1 MRTVTSAGIALRPA
15 AARQTVHVLMALL
28 LVSACKSGDKEGE
41 SKAVTPTVTANTVTA
56 SIEPFTSIVPAIG
69 KVVSRPGRYAA
80 LSAPSATRIAKVYV
94 SEGERVS
101 AGSPLVEFEQVGF
114 NAAANAAE
122 AALSAAQRNAE
133 RASRLANEGIV
144 PRKDAEQA
152 AADLGKARTDAV
164 TAQRAQQLSVLRSP
178 VSGVVTKMVAVLGAP
193 ADAGQVLVEV
203 ADPSAFDVVLSLGPT
218 EAADVHPGSPVTLV
232 AGEKTGGEP
241 LGIGTVASV
250 GATIDTTTRSVG
262 IRVSLT
268 SPKRSL
274 RLGESVYG
282 EIAIQ
287 TRPRAVVIPNEAL
300 LPGDDPNTYKVFV
313 VDAKGTAIPHD
324 VKIGGRTAS
333 KVEIVEGL
341 SGGEKVV
348 TQGAFG
354 VADSSKVESGDAGQG
369 AKEVPVKAEKDAPA
383 AKDAPARAGKEA
395 AAKP

>member
-1 MRTVTSAGIALRPA
+1 MRTVTPAVMTRRRPA
-15 AARQTVHVLMALL
+15 ARPVVVLLAAGLL
-28 LVSACKSGDKEGE
+28 LATACKKDAKDEE
-41 SKAVTPTVTANTVTA
+41 AKTVKPTVAANTVTA
-56 SIEPFTSIVPAIG
+56 LIEPFTRTVPAIG
-69 KVVSRPGRYAA
+69 KVVSRPGHYAA

-94 SEGERVS
+94 AEGDRIA

-114 NAAANAAE
+114 NAAASAAE
-122 AALSAAQRNAE
+122 AALTAAQRNYE

-178 VSGVVTKMVAVLGAP
+178 VGGVVTKMTAVLGAP

-218 EAADVHPGSPVTLV
+218 EAADVHSGSRVTLA

-241 LGIGTVASV
+241 LGVGTVSSV
-250 GATIDTTTRSVG
+250 GASLDTTSRAVG
-262 IRVSLT
+262 IRVALT

-282 EIAIQ
+282 EIAVA
-287 TRPRAVVIPNEAL
+287 TNPRAVVIPTEAL
-300 LPGDDPNTYKVFV
+300 VPGDEPNTYKVFV
-313 VDAKGTAIPHD
+313 VDAKGTAIPHE
-324 VKIGGRTAS
+324 VKVGGRTATS
-333 KVEIVEGL
+333 VEIVEGL
-341 SGGEKVV
+341 NGGEKVV

-354 VADSSKVESGDAGQG
+354 VADSSKVEANGEHKAE
-369 AKEVPVKAEKDAPA
+369 KEVPVKGGKDAPA
-383 AKDAPARAGKEA
+383 KPEKDTPE
-395 AAKP
+395 KP

>member
-1 MRTVTSAGIALRPA
+1 MRTVTPPSISLQPTYARRVTGLIA
-15 AARQTVHVLMALL
+15 MGL
-28 LVSACKSGDKEGE
+28 LVASACKGADNAGE
-41 SKAVTPTVTANTVTA
+41 AKAATPTVAANTVLA
-56 SIEPFTSIVPAIG
+56 AVEPFTRTVAAIG

-80 LSAPSATRIAKVYV
+80 LSAPSATRIAKVHV
-94 SEGERVS
+94 SEGDRIA

-114 NAAANAAE
+114 NAAASAA
-122 AALSAAQRNAE
+122 AATLSAAQRNYE

-152 AADLGKARTDAV
+152 AADLGKARTEAV
-164 TAQRAQQLSVLRSP
+164 TAQRAQQLSILRSP
-178 VSGVVTKMVAVLGAP
+178 VSGVVTKMTAVLGAP

-218 EAADVHPGSPVTLV
+218 DAGDVHPGSRVTLA

-241 LGIGTVASV
+241 LGTGTVASI
-250 GATIDTTTRSVG
+250 GDTTSRSVG

-282 EIAIQ
+282 EIAIA
-287 TRPRAVVIPNEAL
+287 TRPNAVVIPTEAL
-300 LPGDDPNTYKVFV
+300 VPGDEPSTYKVFV

-324 VKIGGRTAS
+324 VKIGGRTAT
-333 KVEIVEGL
+333 KVEILEGL
-341 SGGEKVV
+341 NGGEKVV

-354 VADSSKVESGDAGQG
+354 VADSSKVESKAEGKAG
-369 AKEVPVKAEKDAPA
+369 KEVPVKP
-383 AKDAPARAGKEA
+383 
-395 AAKP
+395 